1 MIDLIANMEKIP
13 IFAPYVTDNITKEA
27 VENAL
32 NEGFLGMGG
41 VVKKFEE
48 HIHDYLELKDR
59 YVVSVNTGT
68 SALHCAVELCNIQKN
83 DEVIVPSFNFA
94 ADQAAIEMAG
104 AKVVMCDIRN
114 DNLGIDC
121 KKAEELITEKTKAI
135 MPLHFAGIPC
145 DQNEVYDLAKKHNLR
160 VIEDGT
166 HAFGTTINN
175 KKIGSYGDI
184 ACFSFDPVKIIT
196 AVDGGCII
204 VNSEEEVKKLTKLR
218 LLGISTDPMDRA
230 KGGKLAKGW
239 DYEIESK
246 GFRYH
251 MNTITATI
259 GISQIKRI
267 EDFISSRRRIC
278 QKYNEA
284 FKDIPNLKIPETDY
298 SNVSP
303 FIYYLRMVNGESERE
318 KLQEYLID
326 QNIDTGI
333 NFIPVHNKAHF
344 KNCKRGDMTVTDKV
358 ASEIFH
364 IPLHSHMQKDFVDR
378 VISGINGFFNK

>member
-1 MIDLIANMEKIP
+1 MINNIKNMEKIP
-13 IFAPYVTDNITKEA
+13 IFAPYVTDDITKLA

-32 NEGFLGMGG
+32 TEGFLGMGG
-41 VVKKFEE
+41 VVNQFEE
-48 HIHDYLELKDR
+48 TIKNYLELKDR

-68 SALHCAVELCNIQKN
+68 SALHCAVELCDIEKG

-94 ADQAAIEMAG
+94 ADQVAIEMAG
-104 AKVVMCDIRN
+104 AKVVMCDIRD

-145 DQNEVYDLAKKHNLR
+145 DQNGVYDLAKKHNLR

-166 HAFGTTINN
+166 HAFGTSINN

-184 ACFSFDPVKIIT
+184 SCFSFDPVKIIT

-204 VNSEEEVKKLTKLR
+204 VNSEEEVKKLKKLR

-267 EDFISSRRRIC
+267 EDFISSRRIIC

-303 FIYYLRMVNGESERE
+303 FIYYLRMVNGERE

-378 VISGINGFFNK
+378 VINGINGFFNK

>member
-1 MIDLIANMEKIP
+1 MNLIKHMEKIP

-41 VVKKFEE
+41 VVKQFEE

-83 DEVIVPSFNFA
+83 DEIIVPSFNYA

-121 KKAEELITEKTKAI
+121 KKAEELISDKTKAI
-135 MPLHFAGIPC
+135 MPLHYAGIPC
-145 DQNEVYDLAKKHNLR
+145 DQNGVYELAKKYNLR

-166 HAFGTTINN
+166 HAFGTSINN

-196 AVDGGCII
+196 AVDGGCIV
-204 VNSEEEVKKLTKLR
+204 VNSKEEVKKLKKLR
-218 LLGISTDPMDRA
+218 LLGISTDPMDRS

-239 DYEIESK
+239 DYDIESP
-246 GFRYH
+246 GYRYH
-251 MNTITATI
+251 MNTITSTI

-267 EDFISSRRRIC
+267 EELISSRRIIC
-278 QKYNEA
+278 KKYNDA
-284 FKDIPNLKIPETDY
+284 FKEIDDLKIPETDF
-298 SNVSP
+298 SNISP
-303 FIYYLRMVNGESERE
+303 FIYYLRMLNGDRE

-326 QNIDTGI
+326 HNIDTGI
-333 NFIPVHNKAHF
+333 NFIPVHYKTHF

-364 IPLHSHMQKDFVDR
+364 IPLHSHMRKDFVER
-378 VISGINGFFNK
+378 IINSITDFFNK

>member
-1 MIDLIANMEKIP
+1 MEKIP

-41 VVKKFEE
+41 VVKQFEE

-59 YVVSVNTGT
+59 HVVSVNTGT
-68 SALHCAVELCNIQKN
+68 SALHCAVELCNIQEN
-83 DEVIVPSFNFA
+83 DEIIVPSFNYA

-121 KKAEELITEKTKAI
+121 KKAEELISDKTKAI
-135 MPLHFAGIPC
+135 MPLHYAGIPC
-145 DQNEVYDLAKKHNLR
+145 DQNGVYELAKKYNLR

-166 HAFGTTINN
+166 HSFGTSING

-196 AVDGGCII
+196 AVDGGCVI
-204 VNSEEEVKKLTKLR
+204 VNSEEEVKKLKKLR

-230 KGGKLAKGW
+230 KGGKLARGW
-239 DYEIESK
+239 DYDIESP
-246 GFRYH
+246 GYRYH
-251 MNTITATI
+251 MNTITSTI

-267 EDFISSRRRIC
+267 EELISSRRIIC
-278 QKYNEA
+278 KKYNDA
-284 FKDIPNLKIPETDY
+284 FKEIDDLKIPETDF
-298 SNVSP
+298 SNISP
-303 FIYYLRMVNGESERE
+303 FIYYLRMLNGDRE

-333 NFIPVHNKAHF
+333 NFIPVHYKTHF

-364 IPLHSHMQKDFVDR
+364 IPLHSHMRKDFVER
-378 VISGINGFFNK
+378 IINSITDFFNK

>member
-1 MIDLIANMEKIP
+1 MINNIKNMEKIP
-13 IFAPYVTDNITKEA
+13 IFAPYVTDDITKLA

-32 NEGFLGMGG
+32 TEGFLGMGG
-41 VVKKFEE
+41 VVNQFEE
-48 HIHDYLELKDR
+48 TIKNYLELKDR

-68 SALHCAVELCNIQKN
+68 SALHCAVELCDIEKG

-94 ADQAAIEMAG
+94 ADQVAIEMAG
-104 AKVVMCDIRN
+104 AKVVMCDIRD

-145 DQNEVYDLAKKHNLR
+145 DQNGVYDLAKKHNLR

-184 ACFSFDPVKIIT
+184 SCFSFDPVKIIT

-204 VNSEEEVKKLTKLR
+204 VNSEEEVKKLKKLR

-267 EDFISSRRRIC
+267 EDFISSRRIIC

-303 FIYYLRMVNGESERE
+303 FIYYLRMVNGERE

-378 VISGINGFFNK
+378 VINGINGFFNK

>member
-1 MIDLIANMEKIP
+1 MINNIKNMEKIP
-13 IFAPYVTDNITKEA
+13 IFAPYVTDDITKLA

-32 NEGFLGMGG
+32 TEGFLGMGG
-41 VVKKFEE
+41 VVNQFEE
-48 HIHDYLELKDR
+48 TIKNYLELKDR

-68 SALHCAVELCNIQKN
+68 SALHCAVELCDIEKG

-94 ADQAAIEMAG
+94 ADQVAIEMAG
-104 AKVVMCDIRN
+104 AKVVMCDIRD

-145 DQNEVYDLAKKHNLR
+145 DQNGVYDLAKKHNLR

-166 HAFGTTINN
+166 HAFGTSINN

-184 ACFSFDPVKIIT
+184 SCFSFDPVKIIT

-204 VNSEEEVKKLTKLR
+204 VNSEEEVKKLKKLR

-303 FIYYLRMVNGESERE
+303 FIYYLRMLNGERE

-378 VISGINGFFNK
+378 VINGINGFFNK

>member
-1 MIDLIANMEKIP
+1 MINYIKRVEKIP
-13 IFAPYVTDNITKEA
+13 IFAPYVTDDITKLA

-32 NEGFLGMGG
+32 TKGFLGMGG
-41 VVKKFEE
+41 VVNEFEE
-48 HIHDYLELKDR
+48 TIKNYLELKDR

-68 SALHCAVELCNIQKN
+68 SALHCAVELCDIEKG

-94 ADQAAIEMAG
+94 ADQVAIEMAG
-104 AKVVMCDIRN
+104 AKVVMCDIRD

-145 DQNEVYDLAKKHNLR
+145 DQNGVYDLAKKHNLR

-166 HAFGTTINN
+166 HAFGTSINN

-204 VNSEEEVKKLTKLR
+204 VNSEEEVKKLKKLR

-303 FIYYLRMVNGESERE
+303 FIYYLRMLNGERE

-378 VISGINGFFNK
+378 VINGINGFFNK

>member
-1 MIDLIANMEKIP
+1 MEKIP
-13 IFAPYVTDNITKEA
+13 IFAPYITDDITKQA
-27 VENAL
+27 VNDAL
-32 NEGFLGMGG
+32 TKGFLGMGE
-41 VVKKFEE
+41 VVNQFEAN
-48 HIHDYLELKDR
+48 IKSYLELEDR
-59 YVVSVNTGT
+59 YVISVNTGT
-68 SALHCAVELCNIQKN
+68 SALHCAVELCDIKEG

-104 AKVVMCDIRN
+104 AKVVMCDIRD

-121 KKAEELITEKTKAI
+121 KKAENLISEKTKAI

-145 DQNEVYDLAKKHNLR
+145 DQNGVYELAEKYNLR
-160 VIEDGT
+160 IIEDGT
-166 HAFGTTINN
+166 HAFGTSINN

-196 AVDGGCII
+196 AVDGGCVI
-204 VNSEEEVKKLTKLR
+204 VNSEEEVKKLKKLR

-251 MNTITATI
+251 MNTITSTI

-267 EDFISSRRRIC
+267 EDFISSRRIIC

-284 FKDIPNLKIPETDY
+284 FKDINNLKIPETDF
-298 SNVSP
+298 SNISP
-303 FIYYLRMVNGESERE
+303 FIYYLRMIEGERE

-326 QNIDTGI
+326 RNIDTGI
-333 NFIPVHNKAHF
+333 NFMPVHHKAHF
-344 KNCKRGDMTVTDKV
+344 KNSKRGDMEITDKV
-358 ASEIFH
+358 SSEIFH
-364 IPLHSHMQKDFVDR
+364 IPLHSHMKMDFVDR
-378 VISGINGFFNK
+378 IIDGITSFFKN

>member
-1 MIDLIANMEKIP
+1 MINNIKNMEKIP
-13 IFAPYVTDNITKEA
+13 IFAPYVTDDITKLA

-32 NEGFLGMGG
+32 TEGFLGMGG
-41 VVKKFEE
+41 VVNQFEE
-48 HIHDYLELKDR
+48 TIKNYLELKDR

-68 SALHCAVELCNIQKN
+68 SALHCAVELCDIEKG

-94 ADQAAIEMAG
+94 ADQVAIEMAG
-104 AKVVMCDIRN
+104 AKVVMCDIRD

-145 DQNEVYDLAKKHNLR
+145 DQNGVYDLAKKHNLR

-166 HAFGTTINN
+166 HAFGTSINN

-184 ACFSFDPVKIIT
+184 SCFSFDPVKIIT

-204 VNSEEEVKKLTKLR
+204 VNSEEEVKKLKKLR

-267 EDFISSRRRIC
+267 DDFIFSRRIIC

-303 FIYYLRMVNGESERE
+303 FIYYLRMLNGERE

-378 VISGINGFFNK
+378 VINGINGFFNK

>member
-1 MIDLIANMEKIP
+1 MEKIP

-68 SALHCAVELCNIQKN
+68 SALHCAVELCNIQTN
-83 DEVIVPSFNFA
+83 DEVIVPSFNYA

-121 KKAEELITEKTKAI
+121 KKAEELISDKTKAI
-135 MPLHFAGIPC
+135 MPLHYAGIPC
-145 DQNEVYDLAKKHNLR
+145 DQNGVYELAKKYNLR

-166 HAFGTTINN
+166 HAFGTSINN

-196 AVDGGCII
+196 AVDGGCIV
-204 VNSEEEVKKLTKLR
+204 VNSKEEVKKLKKLR

-239 DYEIESK
+239 DYDIESP
-246 GFRYH
+246 GYRYH
-251 MNTITATI
+251 MNTITSTI

-267 EDFISSRRRIC
+267 EELISSRRIIC
-278 QKYNEA
+278 KKYNDA
-284 FKDIPNLKIPETDY
+284 FKEIDDLKIPETDF
-298 SNVSP
+298 SNISP
-303 FIYYLRMVNGESERE
+303 FIYYLRMLNGDRE

-333 NFIPVHNKAHF
+333 NFIPVHYKTHF

-364 IPLHSHMQKDFVDR
+364 IPLHSHMRKDFVER
-378 VISGINGFFNK
+378 IINTISNFFNK

>member
-1 MIDLIANMEKIP
+1 MEKIP
-13 IFAPYVTDNITKEA
+13 IFAPHITDDITKSS

-32 NEGFLGMGG
+32 NEGFLGMGA
-41 VVKKFEE
+41 VVKQFEE
-48 HIHDYLELKDR
+48 HIHNYLELKDR
-59 YVVSVNTGT
+59 HVVSVNTGT
-68 SALHCAVELCNIQKN
+68 SALHCAVELCDIQKD

-94 ADQAAIEMAG
+94 ADQVAIEMAG
-104 AKVVMCDIRN
+104 AKVVMCDIKN

-204 VNSEEEVKKLTKLR
+204 VNSEEEVKKLKKLR

-303 FIYYLRMVNGESERE
+303 FIYYLRMVNGERE

>member
-1 MIDLIANMEKIP
+1 MINNIKSMEKIP
-13 IFAPYVTDNITKEA
+13 IFAPYVTDDITKLA

-32 NEGFLGMGG
+32 TEGFLGMGG
-41 VVKKFEE
+41 VVNQFEE
-48 HIHDYLELKDR
+48 TIKNYLELKDR

-68 SALHCAVELCNIQKN
+68 SALHCAVELCDIEKG

-94 ADQAAIEMAG
+94 ADQVAIEMAG
-104 AKVVMCDIRN
+104 AKVVMCDIRD

-145 DQNEVYDLAKKHNLR
+145 DQNGVYDLAKKHNLR

-166 HAFGTTINN
+166 HAFGTSINN

-184 ACFSFDPVKIIT
+184 SCFSFDPVKIIT

-204 VNSEEEVKKLTKLR
+204 VNSEEEVKKLKKLR

-267 EDFISSRRRIC
+267 EDFISSRRIIC

-303 FIYYLRMVNGESERE
+303 FIYYLRMVNGERE

-378 VISGINGFFNK
+378 VINGINGFFNK